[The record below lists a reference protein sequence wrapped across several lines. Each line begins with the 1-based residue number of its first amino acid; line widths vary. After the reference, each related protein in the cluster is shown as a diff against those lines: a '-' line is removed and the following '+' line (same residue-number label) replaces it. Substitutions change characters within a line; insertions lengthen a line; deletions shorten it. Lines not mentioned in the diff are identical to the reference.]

1 MLNVHINSIM
11 NDRNRGEHM
20 RKVLIIVLCSF
31 VMMACQNPDSVN
43 DIEEEFPK
51 ESPTVVPIRYID
63 NLSSYIS
70 DTGEI
75 MFTWDSSE
83 EFGFMD
89 VVFYAGEEE
98 FQRYRIQNGEEKAIK
113 LTLTPGVV
121 YSYCFT
127 PYSKDG
133 KKGKEYNGSKEYLG
147 HMVKTGLPQIIIE
160 TENYVWPE
168 CDYLGPPKGS
178 HGLSITNNNYVYMKL
193 SLLDGDGN
201 TLYESSDEAKI
212 KIRGN
217 TSAVGDKKPY
227 KIKLDKKVDLLSFVS
242 DRTGDWYK
250 DKEWVLLTSGTT
262 INTAVG
268 LAVNDL
274 VGMSFTPKYEYVDL
288 VINGDYRG
296 TYILIESVK
305 EGNIKDGNQSR
316 CKVAEDGFIIEND
329 VYWWNEDLFFR
340 TDLLK
345 KNITFKYPDI
355 DDISESQITYIK
367 KYVDDFEKSLVQND
381 DSYSEY
387 IDVDS
392 FASWALVHEY
402 IGQFD
407 FRGSNQY
414 LVKYDSTEGSKLKM
428 ETTWDLEE
436 IFNQVNE
443 VSNMNKED
451 FFYTSMLFEKESFK
465 EKFSVLFY
473 GTKDKVVSSV
483 TEKIGSIGIDAVN
496 ESRKMDALRWNCE
509 YVTVE
514 EEMKNDINWLENRI
528 TWMESRYSNVT

>member
-1 MLNVHINSIM
+1 M
-11 NDRNRGEHM
+11 
-20 RKVLIIVLCSF
+20 
-31 VMMACQNPDSVN
+31 
-43 DIEEEFPK
+43 
-51 ESPTVVPIRYID
+51 
-63 NLSSYIS
+63 
-70 DTGEI
+70 
-75 MFTWDSSE
+75 
-83 EFGFMD
+83 
-89 VVFYAGEEE
+89 
-98 FQRYRIQNGEEKAIK
+98 
-113 LTLTPGVV
+113 
-121 YSYCFT
+121 
-127 PYSKDG
+127 
-133 KKGKEYNGSKEYLG
+133 
-147 HMVKTGLPQIIIE
+147 
-160 TENYVWPE
+160 
-168 CDYLGPPKGS
+168 
-178 HGLSITNNNYVYMKL
+178 
-193 SLLDGDGN
+193 
-201 TLYESSDEAKI
+201 
-212 KIRGN
+212 
-217 TSAVGDKKPY
+217 
-227 KIKLDKKVDLLSFVS
+227 
-242 DRTGDWYK
+242 
-250 DKEWVLLTSGTT
+250 LLTSGTT

-473 GTKDKVVSSV
+473 ETKDKVVSSV

>member
-1 MLNVHINSIM
+1 
-11 NDRNRGEHM
+11 M
-20 RKVLIIVLCSF
+20 RKVLIIVLCSL
-31 VMMACQNPDSVN
+31 VMMACQNPDSVK
-43 DIEEEFPK
+43 DIEEEYPK
-51 ESPTVVPIRYID
+51 ESPTVVPTRYID

-75 MFTWDSSE
+75 VFTWDSSE

-89 VVFYAGEEE
+89 VVFYVEGEE
-98 FQRYRIQNGEEKAIK
+98 FKRYRISNGEEKTIK
-113 LTLTPGVV
+113 FSLTPGLV
-121 YSYCFT
+121 YDYSFT

-133 KKGKEYNGSKEYLG
+133 KKGKEFNGSKEYLS
-147 HMVKTGLPQIIIE
+147 HMANTGLPIIIIE
-160 TENYVWPE
+160 TEDYVWPE

-178 HGLSITNNNYVYMKL
+178 HGLSITNNDYVYMKL
-193 SLLDGDGN
+193 SLIDGNGN

-268 LAVNDL
+268 FAVNDL
-274 VGMSFTPKYEYVDL
+274 VGMSFTPKYEYVEL
-288 VINGDYRG
+288 FINGDYRG

-305 EGNIKDGNQSR
+305 DGNIKDGKQSR

-345 KNITFKYPDI
+345 KNFTFKYPDSEV
-355 DDISESQITYIK
+355 ISESEITYIK
-367 KYVDDFEKSLVQND
+367 KYVNDFEKSLIRDD

-414 LVKYDSTEGSKLKM
+414 LVKYDSTEGSKLRM

-465 EKFSVLFY
+465 EKFSVLFNE
-473 GTKDKVVSSV
+473 TKDKVVSAV
-483 TEKIGSIGIDAVN
+483 TQKIENIDIDAVN
-496 ESRKMDALRWNCE
+496 ESRKIDALRWNCE

-514 EEMKNDINWLENRI
+514 EEMEKDISWLESRI
-528 TWMESRYSNVT
+528 TWMESQYGCVT